1 MERGAGEDPGQLRQL
16 HRVRR
21 LLDRLPV
28 RQHRLSQPPGG
39 LRRPV
44 QVWLG
49 IKFGI
54 RTSSPPIGTD
64 AMSEYDVVI
73 VGGGPA
79 GLAAGL
85 YTARMNLKTLLLDR
99 GPLGGQLLN
108 TELIED
114 YPGFESI
121 LGSGLATKM
130 VEHSRKF
137 GVEVRDFEPVKE
149 IDVAGRTKVVR
160 LAPRADLLAPPL
172 IMPPPDLPP
181 L

>member
-21 LLDRLPV
+21 LLDRVPV

-99 GPLGGQLLN
+99 GPLGGPLLN
-108 TELIED
+108 TQLVQD
-114 YPGFESI
+114 YPGVQSV
-121 LGSGLATKM
+121 LGTEVSAKM
-130 VEHSRKF
+130 GAH
-137 GVEVRDFEPVKE
+137 
-149 IDVAGRTKVVR
+149 ARTF
-160 LAPRADLLAPPL
+160 
-172 IMPPPDLPP
+172 
-181 L
+181 